1 VSAGL
6 KQALIIAVSG
16 AAFSGVVVALARRR
30 LISFRYT
37 LGWIAL
43 SVIGMLGAALTP
55 LVEPLAQTFGMSP
68 TGVLLAGATVV
79 LLVIALQ
86 LSVSVSGLQAQ
97 VRDVAEAHALLARRL
112 QELEDEITVG

>member
-6 KQALIIAVSG
+6 KQALIIG
-16 AAFSGVVVALARRR
+16 AGGVFFSSIVVALARRR

-37 LGWIAL
+37 LGWMTL
-43 SVIGMLGAALTP
+43 SFIGVLGAVLSP
-55 LVEPLAQTFGMSP
+55 LVAPVAEALGMSP
-68 TGVLLAGATVV
+68 TGALLAGATAV

-86 LSVSVSGLQAQ
+86 LSVSVSGLQEQ

-112 QELEDEITVG
+112 QELEEETFAA

>member
-1 VSAGL
+1 MSSGL
-6 KQALIIAVSG
+6 KQALIIGAGG
-16 AAFSGVVVALARRR
+16 AAFSGAVVVLARRR

-43 SVIGMLGAALTP
+43 ALIGMLGAALIP
-55 LVEPLAQTFGMSP
+55 LVEPVADIFDMSP
-68 TGVLLAGATVV
+68 TGVLLAGATAV

-112 QELEDEITVG
+112 REFEEETTAG